1 MRADR
6 ERLLKVLALT
16 GSTNDSEALAAL
28 RKAQMIMR
36 RLKVTWGGLIPD
48 PEVPP
53 PPPPRPWTPDVS
65 PKQYAQ
71 GVYYKM
77 GTDGRYHLHTER
89 DEEATTVPIP
99 TMIEAVLNSPRATDH
114 ARNLARMMS
123 QFINLYGRL
132 TEKQYAHLS
141 RLYTNYCI

>member
-16 GSTNDSEALAAL
+16 GSPNDSEALAAL
-28 RKAQMIMR
+28 RKAQTIMR

-48 PEVPP
+48 PEAPP
-53 PPPPRPWTPDVS
+53 PPPPRQYAPDIS

-77 GTDGRYHLHTER
+77 GTDGRYHMHM
-89 DEEATTVPIP
+89 EASDDATVVPIP
-99 TMIEAVLNSPRATDH
+99 TMIEAVLNSTRATPD
-114 ARNLARMMS
+114 ARNLARSMS

-132 TEKQYAHLS
+132 TEKQYAHLC